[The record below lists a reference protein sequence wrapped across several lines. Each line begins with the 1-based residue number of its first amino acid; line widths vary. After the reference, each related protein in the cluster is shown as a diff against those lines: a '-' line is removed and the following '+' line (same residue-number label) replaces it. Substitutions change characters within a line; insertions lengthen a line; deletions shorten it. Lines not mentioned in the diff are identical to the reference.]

1 MATSFATVPAT
12 SSAAALAAAE
22 PTLVL
27 WNPQS
32 GRATSA
38 AQLRHQLASLRD
50 VRLVDTQ
57 HAEHTQQLA
66 ADAVRQ
72 GFAHVVAAGGDGTVN
87 AAVNGL
93 MPLRQRPSFAVLP
106 IGTANDFAQTLA
118 IPDELHLA
126 ARLAFEGERRN
137 IDVIELQTER
147 QRRWFANMAAGGN
160 SDQVTRQ
167 LTREVKQRWGPLC
180 YLRGAISVL
189 TDLKEFEATIR
200 LDDGSEESW
209 SVWNVIVANGRTNAG
224 HLQLAPR
231 ANPEDGLLDLIL
243 IRDGELLDVP
253 ALVVQYAISDYI
265 DSDLVRY
272 RQARS
277 LRFDSQPPMRFSI
290 DGEVVDEPPTG
301 FRVVPGALRM
311 AVGPQ
316 YVATPPA
323 AEPPR

>member
-1 MATSFATVPAT
+1 M
-12 SSAAALAAAE
+12 
-22 PTLVL
+22 VL
-27 WNPQS
+27 WNPHS
-32 GRATSA
+32 GRAA
-38 AQLRHQLASLRD
+38 AAGQLRQQLAALRD

-57 HAEHTQQLA
+57 HAEHIQQLA
-66 ADAVRQ
+66 AEAIQQ
-72 GFAHVVAAGGDGTVN
+72 GFTHVIAAGGDGTVN

-118 IPDELHLA
+118 IPDDLALA
-126 ARLAFEGERRN
+126 ASVAFGGERRR
-137 IDVIELQTER
+137 IDVIELQTEQR
-147 QRRWFANMAAGGN
+147 RRWFANMAAGGN
-160 SDQVTRQ
+160 SDEVTRQ

-189 TDLKEFEATIR
+189 TDLKEFEAKIR

-265 DSDLVRY
+265 HSDLVRY

-290 DGEVVDEPPTG
+290 DGEAVDEPPTG
-301 FRVVPGALRM
+301 FRVVPGALQM

-316 YVATPPA
+316 YVANPPTA
-323 AEPPR
+323 HPRR